1 MNLITAK
8 WPGINLKRRIVTK
21 GSMVIGITTLALFC
35 VVGIVLASSGEAGG
49 TKGWVAT
56 DTYRVMNFTV
66 LAVALFLVMRKP
78 VSKALNARIKGIEEH
93 LVELEAKKKE
103 AEKQLAVYNEKF
115 ATLEQEADKLIDE
128 YIRQGN
134 EAKERILVEA
144 QAAAEKLEEQARR
157 NIEHEFKQT
166 KLKLKEEIL
175 VKALAKAEALIKS
188 KISAQDHEKL
198 VEEYLEKVVA

>member
-8 WPGINLKRRIVTK
+8 WPGINRKRRIAKK
-21 GSMVIGITTLALFC
+21 GSMVVGITTLALFC
-35 VVGIVLASSGEAGG
+35 VVGIVLASSGEGGG

-66 LAVALFLVMRKP
+66 LAVGLFLVMRKP
-78 VSKALNARIKGIEEH
+78 VSKALNARIKGIEEQ
-93 LVELEAKKKE
+93 LVDLEAKKKE
-103 AEKQLAVYNEKF
+103 AEKQLAAYNEKL
-115 ATLEQEADKLIDE
+115 ATLEAEADKLIDE
-128 YIRQGN
+128 YVRQGN

-166 KLKLKEEIL
+166 KLKLKEEVL
-175 VKALAKAEALIKS
+175 VKALAKAEELIKS
-188 KISAQDHEKL
+188 KITDKDHEKL

>member
-8 WPGINLKRRIVTK
+8 WPGINRKRRIVTK

-103 AEKQLAVYNEKF
+103 AEKQLAAYNEKF
-115 ATLEQEADKLIDE
+115 ATLEAEADKLIDE

>member
-8 WPGINLKRRIVTK
+8 WPGINRKRRIVNK

-35 VVGIVLASSGEAGG
+35 IVGIVLASSGEAGG

-78 VSKALNARIKGIEEH
+78 VSKALNSRIKGIEEH

-103 AEKQLAVYNEKF
+103 AEKQLAAYNEKF
-115 ATLEQEADKLIDE
+115 ATLEAEADKLIDE
-128 YIRQGN
+128 YVRQGN

-166 KLKLKEEIL
+166 KLKLQEEVL
-175 VKALAKAEALIKS
+175 VKALAKAEELIKS

>member
-1 MNLITAK
+1 MKLITTK
-8 WPGINLKRRIVTK
+8 WPGVNRKRRIVKK
-21 GSMVIGITTLALFC
+21 GSVVIGITTLALFC

-66 LAVALFLVMRKP
+66 LAVGLFLVMRKP
-78 VSKALNARIKGIEEH
+78 VSKALNARIKGIEEQ

-103 AEKQLAVYNEKF
+103 AEKQLAAYNEKF
-115 ATLEQEADKLIDE
+115 ATLEAEADKLIDE
-128 YIRQGN
+128 YVRQGN

-166 KLKLKEEIL
+166 KLKLQEEVL
-175 VKALAKAEALIKS
+175 VKALAKAEELIKN

>member
-1 MNLITAK
+1 MNLITIK
-8 WPGINLKRRIVTK
+8 WPGINRKRRIVKK

-35 VVGIVLASSGEAGG
+35 AVGIVLASSGEAGG

-78 VSKALNARIKGIEEH
+78 VSKALNARIKGIEEQ
-93 LVELEAKKKE
+93 LVDLEAKKKE
-103 AEKQLAVYNEKF
+103 AEKQLAAYNEKF

-134 EAKERILVEA
+134 EAKERILAEA

-166 KLKLKEEIL
+166 KLKLQEEIL
-175 VKALAKAEALIKS
+175 VKALAKAEELIKN
-188 KISAQDHEKL
+188 KITAQDHEKL

>member
-1 MNLITAK
+1 MNLITTK
-8 WPGINLKRRIVTK
+8 WPGTNRKRWIVKK

-49 TKGWVAT
+49 TKGWVWT

-66 LAVALFLVMRKP
+66 LAVGLFFVMRKP
-78 VSKALNARIKGIEEH
+78 VSKALNARIKGIEEQ
-93 LVELEAKKKE
+93 LVELETKKKE
-103 AEKQLAVYNEKF
+103 AEKQLAAYNEKF
-115 ATLEQEADKLIDE
+115 ATLEAEADKLIDE

-134 EAKERILVEA
+134 EAKERILAEA

-166 KLKLKEEIL
+166 KLKLQEEVL
-175 VKALAKAEALIKS
+175 VKALAKAEELIKS
-188 KISAQDHEKL
+188 KITAQDHEKL

>member
-1 MNLITAK
+1 MNLITIK
-8 WPGINLKRRIVTK
+8 WPGINRKRRIVKK
-21 GSMVIGITTLALFC
+21 GSMVIGIATLALFC

-66 LAVALFLVMRKP
+66 LAVGLFLVMRKP
-78 VSKALNARIKGIEEH
+78 VSKALNARIKGIEEQ
-93 LVELEAKKKE
+93 LVDLETKKKE
-103 AEKQLAVYNEKF
+103 AEKQLAAYNEKF

-134 EAKERILVEA
+134 EAKERILAEA

-166 KLKLKEEIL
+166 KLKLQEEVL
-175 VKALAKAEALIKS
+175 VKALAKAEELIKS
-188 KISAQDHEKL
+188 KITAQDHEKL

>member
-8 WPGINLKRRIVTK
+8 WPGINRKRRIVKK

-35 VVGIVLASSGEAGG
+35 VAGIVLASSGEAGG
-49 TKGWVAT
+49 TKGWVST

-66 LAVALFLVMRKP
+66 LAVALFLLMRKP
-78 VSKALNARIKGIEEH
+78 VSKALNARIKGIEEQ
-93 LVELEAKKKE
+93 LVDLEAKKKE
-103 AEKQLAVYNEKF
+103 AEKQLAAYNEKF
-115 ATLEQEADKLIDE
+115 ATLEAEADKLIDE

-134 EAKERILVEA
+134 EAKDRILAEA

-166 KLKLKEEIL
+166 KLILQEEVL
-175 VKALAKAEALIKS
+175 VKALAKAEELIKS

>member
-8 WPGINLKRRIVTK
+8 WPGINRKRRIVNK

-66 LAVALFLVMRKP
+66 LAVGLFLVMRKP
-78 VSKALNARIKGIEEH
+78 VSKALNARIKGIEEQ

-103 AEKQLAVYNEKF
+103 AEKQLAAYNEKF
-115 ATLEQEADKLIDE
+115 ATLEAEADKLIDE

-134 EAKERILVEA
+134 EAKERILAEA

-166 KLKLKEEIL
+166 KLKLKEEVL
-175 VKALAKAEALIKS
+175 VKALAKAEELIKN
-188 KISAQDHEKL
+188 KITAQDHEKL

>member
-8 WPGINLKRRIVTK
+8 WPGINRKRRIVTK

-103 AEKQLAVYNEKF
+103 AEKQLAAYNEKF

-166 KLKLKEEIL
+166 KLKLKEEVL

-188 KISAQDHEKL
+188 KITAQDHEKL

>member
-1 MNLITAK
+1 MNLITIK
-8 WPGINLKRRIVTK
+8 WPGINRKRRIVKK

-66 LAVALFLVMRKP
+66 LAVGLFLVMRKP
-78 VSKALNARIKGIEEH
+78 VSKALNARIKGIEEQ
-93 LVELEAKKKE
+93 LVDLETKKKE
-103 AEKQLAVYNEKF
+103 AEKQLAAYNEKF

-134 EAKERILVEA
+134 EAKERILAEA

-166 KLKLKEEIL
+166 KLKLQEEIL
-175 VKALAKAEALIKS
+175 VKALAKAEELIKS

>member
-1 MNLITAK
+1 
-8 WPGINLKRRIVTK
+8 
-21 GSMVIGITTLALFC
+21 MVIGITTLALFC

-103 AEKQLAVYNEKF
+103 AEKQLAAYNEKF

-134 EAKERILVEA
+134 EAKERILAEA

-166 KLKLKEEIL
+166 KLKLQEEIL
-175 VKALAKAEALIKS
+175 VKALAKAEELIKS

>member
-8 WPGINLKRRIVTK
+8 WPGINRKHRIVKK
-21 GSMVIGITTLALFC
+21 GSLVIGITTLALFC

-49 TKGWVAT
+49 TIGWVAT

-78 VSKALNARIKGIEEH
+78 VSQALNARINGIEEQ
-93 LVELEAKKKE
+93 LGELETKKKE
-103 AEKQLAVYNEKF
+103 AEKQLAAYNEKF
-115 ATLEQEADKLIDE
+115 ATLEQEADKLIGE

-134 EAKERILVEA
+134 EARERILAEA

-166 KLKLKEEIL
+166 KLKLQEEVL
-175 VKALAKAEALIKS
+175 AKALAKAEELIKS
-188 KISAQDHEKL
+188 KITAQDHEKL

>member
-8 WPGINLKRRIVTK
+8 WPGINRKRRIGKK
-21 GSMVIGITTLALFC
+21 GSMVIGITILAFFC
-35 VVGIVLASSGEAGG
+35 VGGIVLASSGEAGG

-78 VSKALNARIKGIEEH
+78 VSQALNARIKGIEEH
-93 LVELEAKKKE
+93 LFELEAKKRE
-103 AEKQLAVYNEKF
+103 AEKQLAAYNEKF

-134 EAKERILVEA
+134 EAKQRILAEA
-144 QAAAEKLEEQARR
+144 QTAAEKLEEQARR

-166 KLKLKEEIL
+166 KLILQEEIL

-188 KISAQDHEKL
+188 KITAQDHEKL

>member
-1 MNLITAK
+1 MNLITTK
-8 WPGINLKRRIVTK
+8 WPGVNRKRRIVKK

-66 LAVALFLVMRKP
+66 LAVGLFLVMRKP
-78 VSKALNARIKGIEEH
+78 VSQALNARIKGIEEQ

-103 AEKQLAVYNEKF
+103 AEKQLAAYNEKF
-115 ATLEQEADKLIDE
+115 ATLEAEADKLIDE
-128 YIRQGN
+128 YVRQGN

-166 KLKLKEEIL
+166 KLKLQEEVL
-175 VKALAKAEALIKS
+175 VKALAKAEELIKN

>member
-8 WPGINLKRRIVTK
+8 WPGINRKRRIVTK
-21 GSMVIGITTLALFC
+21 GSMVIGITALALFC
-35 VVGIVLASSGEAGG
+35 VVGVVLASSGEAGG

-66 LAVALFLVMRKP
+66 LAVGLFLVMRKP
-78 VSKALNARIKGIEEH
+78 VSKALNARIKGIEEQ
-93 LVELEAKKKE
+93 LVDLETKKKE
-103 AEKQLAVYNEKF
+103 AEKQLAAYNEKF
-115 ATLEQEADKLIDE
+115 ATLEAEADKLIDE

-134 EAKERILVEA
+134 EAKERILAEA

-166 KLKLKEEIL
+166 KLILQEEVL
-175 VKALAKAEALIKS
+175 VKALAKAEELIKS

>member
-8 WPGINLKRRIVTK
+8 WPGINRKRRIVTK

-103 AEKQLAVYNEKF
+103 AEKQLAAYNEKF

>member
-1 MNLITAK
+1 MNLITTK
-8 WPGINLKRRIVTK
+8 WPGTNRKRWIVKK

-35 VVGIVLASSGEAGG
+35 VVGIVLASSGEAGA

-66 LAVALFLVMRKP
+66 LAVGLFFVMRKP
-78 VSKALNARIKGIEEH
+78 VSKALNARIKGIEEQ
-93 LVELEAKKKE
+93 LVELETKKKE
-103 AEKQLAVYNEKF
+103 AEKQLAAYNEKF
-115 ATLEQEADKLIDE
+115 ATLEAEADKLIDE

-134 EAKERILVEA
+134 EAKERILAEA
-144 QAAAEKLEEQARR
+144 QTAAEKLEEQARR

-166 KLKLKEEIL
+166 KLKLKEEVL
-175 VKALAKAEALIKS
+175 VKALAKAEELIKS
-188 KISAQDHEKL
+188 KITDKDHEKL

>member
-8 WPGINLKRRIVTK
+8 WPGIKRKHRIVKK
-21 GSMVIGITTLALFC
+21 GSMVIGIATLALFG
-35 VVGIVLASSGEAGG
+35 VVAIVLASSGEAGG

-103 AEKQLAVYNEKF
+103 AEKQLAAYNEKF
-115 ATLEQEADKLIDE
+115 ATLEAEADKLIDE
-128 YIRQGN
+128 YIRQGH

-166 KLKLKEEIL
+166 KLKLQEEVL
-175 VKALAKAEALIKS
+175 VKALAKAEELIKS

-198 VEEYLEKVVA
+198 VDEYLEKVVA

>member
-1 MNLITAK
+1 MNLITTK
-8 WPGINLKRRIVTK
+8 WPGVNRKRRIVQK
-21 GSMVIGITTLALFC
+21 GSVVIGIMTLALFC

-66 LAVALFLVMRKP
+66 LAVGLFLVMRKP
-78 VSKALNARIKGIEEH
+78 VSKALNARIKGIEEQ

-103 AEKQLAVYNEKF
+103 AEKQLAAYNEKF
-115 ATLEQEADKLIDE
+115 AMLEAEADKLIDE

-144 QAAAEKLEEQARR
+144 QTAAEKLEEQARR

-166 KLKLKEEIL
+166 KLKLQEEVL
-175 VKALAKAEALIKS
+175 VKALAKAEELIKN